1 MSRPGIGTRG
11 SDTPVLECPRAPKFV
26 PLGCTTALGQNFW
39 SPRAFQYWCIAP
51 SGTNTGPTHIIQF
64 AIR

>member
-11 SDTPVLECPRAPKFV
+11 SDTPVLECPRAPKFCPRAV
-26 PLGCTTALGQNFW
+26 VQHEGIIW

-51 SGTNTGPTHIIQF
+51 EGTNTGPT
-64 AIR
+64 